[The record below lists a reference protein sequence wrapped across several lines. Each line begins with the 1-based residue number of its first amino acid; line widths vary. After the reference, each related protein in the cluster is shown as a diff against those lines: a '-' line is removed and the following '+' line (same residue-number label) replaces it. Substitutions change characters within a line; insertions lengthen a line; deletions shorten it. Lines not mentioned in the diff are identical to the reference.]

1 MGQERL
7 AERVQIS
14 AGNKECKAWS
24 GCTYDEYQ
32 DVLSCLWR
40 AVQIGLLSVKN
51 RSARFDSLRS
61 EQEGANK
68 VPSFVHIDEE

>member
-40 AVQIGLLSVKN
+40 AVQIRLLSVEY
-51 RSARFDSLRS
+51 RSARFDWLRR
-61 EQEGANK
+61 ANK
-68 VPSFVHIDEE
+68 RVPTRYQVSYI